1 MTRNS
6 LRFILPVALILVS
19 CNLPKPGSAST
30 STETPIAITST
41 SSPVEST
48 TPIAGDLGFGKI
60 SGKVT
65 EAVTDVSIAG
75 ATVTCKHF
83 SYTSKESDR
92 CNRNT
97 TTGSDGTF
105 LFENVFFHDTDTIT
119 LIVEATGYQP
129 ASMKYASFT
138 QPVLEADIQLSQ

>member
-1 MTRNS
+1 MKRNPP
-6 LRFILPVALILVS
+6 RFILLLVLILSS
-19 CNLPKPGSAST
+19 CNFPNPTLTSS
-30 STETPIAITST
+30 STETPS
-41 SSPVEST
+41 VEPT
-48 TPIAGDLGFGKI
+48 APIPGDLGFGKI

-65 EAVTDVSIAG
+65 DSVTGTPIAG
-75 ATVTCKHF
+75 AAVTCKHF

-97 TTGSDGTF
+97 TTDAEGSF

-119 LIVEATGYQP
+119 LTIVAEGYN
-129 ASMKYASFT
+129 SNSVKYASFT

>member
-1 MTRNS
+1 MNRNS
-6 LRFILPVALILVS
+6 LRFILLLVLFLGS
-19 CNLPKPGSAST
+19 CNLPNPRPIVSST
-30 STETPIAITST
+30 VTPSVNIRTS
-41 SSPVEST
+41 PAVESSA
-48 TPIAGDLGFGKI
+48 PIPGDLGFGKI

-65 EAVTDVSIAG
+65 DSVTAALIAG

-97 TTGSDGTF
+97 TTDADGSF

-119 LIVEATGYQP
+119 LIVEAAGYKP
-129 ASMKYASFT
+129 VSLKYASFT
-138 QPVLEADIQLSQ
+138 QPLLKADIQLSQ

>member
-1 MTRNS
+1 MKRNS
-6 LRFILPVALILVS
+6 LPFMLLLVSILVS
-19 CNLPKPGSAST
+19 CNVPGPILIAAFTATPSENIST
-30 STETPIAITST
+30 SPG
-41 SSPVEST
+41 VEST
-48 TPIAGDLGFGKI
+48 VPIPGDLGFGKI

-65 EAVTDVSIAG
+65 ESETGAPIVG

-92 CNRNT
+92 CNRST
-97 TTGSDGTF
+97 TTDREGSF

-129 ASMKYASFT
+129 VSMRYASFT
-138 QPVLEADIQLSQ
+138 QPLLKADIQLSQ